1 MNIRTGVLAACLGL
15 LAACTS
21 VGPDFSMAEVDRMK
35 PGVTSLGQAQ
45 QALGQPTTLTREAD
59 GSTRAGWA
67 RAETMGPV
75 TSSRAV
81 MILFGPDGRM
91 VRVISRGQSG
101 WNGTN

>member
-1 MNIRTGVLAACLGL
+1 MNTRASLAALGLSL

-21 VGPDFSMAEVDRMK
+21 VGPDFSMGEVERMK
-35 PGVTSLGQAQ
+35 PGQTTFSEAQ
-45 QALGQPTTLTREAD
+45 RVLGQPTTLAREAD

-91 VRVISRGQSG
+91 VRVLSRGQSG
-101 WNGTN
+101 WNGSN